1 MQKVNIYLETN
12 IRGLNRTV
20 GWYGYTME
28 YIDSHGGKHT
38 REGHKCEMGV
48 TPNMLILMAFCAALN
63 RLTKSCRITVYT
75 DSVYLRESCEKRL
88 MHWKENGWKTA
99 HNESIKNRDLWQ
111 QVSEKLDMHV
121 ILFGAEEDNEYRER
135 MKAEL
140 ADRRAGN
147 V

>member
-1 MQKVNIYLETN
+1 MRDGRDAEHA
-12 IRGLNRTV
+12 GP
-20 GWYGYTME
+20 
-28 YIDSHGGKHT
+28 D
-38 REGHKCEMGV
+38 GV
-48 TPNMLILMAFCAALN
+48 LCGAEPPDKELP
-63 RLTKSCRITVYT
+63 TVYT

-99 HNESIKNRDLWQ
+99 HNEPIKNRDLWQ